1 MHRCARRIVAPDAWR
16 GDPTDANWKAERDN
30 PKTTAISSCLMRCT
44 VPRTGASSDG
54 RMPVGSPAWSTVY
67 AFVSRWREQGL
78 AQSSTTSS
86 TEGRDRPSGVRWGRQ
101 QGSSTHSPCGW
112 PRPSAPQL
120 AAGDNGKKVGG
131 PNRRISVGCLGMSLL
146 VVLVTGANAQ
156 DSNAGIPLL
165 EQLRQLPCKITL
177 VWADSGHGSRHRRL
191 RPRTRRSAESALA

>member
-1 MHRCARRIVAPDAWR
+1 
-16 GDPTDANWKAERDN
+16 
-30 PKTTAISSCLMRCT
+30 MRCT
-44 VPRTGASSDG
+44 VPRTGASSEG

-86 TEGRDRPSGVRWGRQ
+86 TDGRDRPSGVRWGRQ

-156 DSNAGIPLL
+156 DSNAGDPAARTTPPTPAQDHTRVGRQRPWQPASSTSPANTPLRG
-165 EQLRQLPCKITL
+165 ER
-177 VWADSGHGSRHRRL
+177 SGVISRIRA
-191 RPRTRRSAESALA
+191 RPAPRSARRRSSAAPRGRCRPPLT